1 MAVAMMG
8 LPVCDADSLRF
19 LEDITLFKSQTHSVG
34 KWALDDKIL
43 YLRSGA
49 NLIPLGLWDVLATKA

>member
-1 MAVAMMG
+1 MAVAMTG

-49 NLIPLGLWDVLATKA
+49 NLIPLGL